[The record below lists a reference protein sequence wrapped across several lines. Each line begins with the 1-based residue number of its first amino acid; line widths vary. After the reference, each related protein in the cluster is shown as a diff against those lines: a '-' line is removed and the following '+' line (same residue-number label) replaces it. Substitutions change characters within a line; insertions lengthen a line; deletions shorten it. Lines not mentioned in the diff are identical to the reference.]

1 MINYVYQGNKITLNW
16 TVKKGAGLALED
28 FSRAATHLF
37 LIHGRYR
44 FVVPCTVG
52 PYPTDGSEVTVPTG
66 TVHAEIT
73 EELPEGTY
81 SAEILWV
88 KNFDSFAGSRNL
100 QRTRV
105 DNLFCVTVN
114 ESEAT
119 SDQAPAVIT
128 ATTVAHAYGYDG
140 LSAYEGAV
148 FRGYVGTEEDFYK
161 SIPKYEVVISTD
173 DDIEFPDDGV
183 WRFVKAS
190 ASATSYTAMYLGSMQ
205 VSFAS
210 IPSAQLSFLEQIY
223 NSGVTTSLLVDEAV
237 TTAKIDDGAVTAD
250 KIDSGA
256 VTYGKLGDDVQAK
269 LANIGYVEF
278 NGVTYDDI
286 TVTQQGYT
294 GTGDILFSTKA
305 GIFVKRQMGVPIKY
319 YSAWPDNTKWQ
330 DPNNSYKPYT
340 DKIYVCGDKLYVY
353 NGTDLI
359 ETGLSM
365 TRVVSQSASVTFYGS
380 SYPIGGE
387 SYYTTGSVLIP
398 VKKGQI
404 IEVEGT
410 STIKYAVLNGTSSVY
425 ASGYGKVSYTPA
437 SNINVTIGNT
447 SSTSAPAV
455 VTIYDTLASLQAR
468 IIALEG

>member
-28 FSRAATHLF
+28 FSRAATRLF

-73 EELPEGTY
+73 ESLPEGTY

-88 KNFDSFAGSRNL
+88 KNFDSFNGSRNL
-100 QRTRV
+100 QRTRI

-128 ATTVAHAYGYDG
+128 VTTVAHAYGYDG

-148 FRGYVGTEEDFYK
+148 FRGYVGTEEEFYK
-161 SIPKYEVVISTD
+161 SIPKYEVVVSTD

-190 ASATSYTAMYLGSMQ
+190 ASATSYTSMYLGSMQ

-237 TTAKIDDGAVTAD
+237 TTAKIDDGAVTTAKLAD
-250 KIDSGA
+250 GAVSEANIADEQIYAQHLSEGCVETEKIDDGA
-256 VTYGKLGDDVQAK
+256 VTY
-269 LANIGYVEF
+269 
-278 NGVTYDDI
+278 
-286 TVTQQGYT
+286 
-294 GTGDILFSTKA
+294 
-305 GIFVKRQMGVPIKY
+305 
-319 YSAWPDNTKWQ
+319 
-330 DPNNSYKPYT
+330 
-340 DKIYVCGDKLYVY
+340 DKLS
-353 NGTDLI
+353 NELK
-359 ETGLSM
+359 SA

-425 ASGYGKVSYTPA
+425 ASGMGKVSYTPT